1 MGWGIGR
8 ASVSLKNIAPSS
20 LPSFLLPCPH
30 CGNRMVIREVA
41 PVFFE
46 DGSERSNLDDITYA
60 CVQCDTTLTRTVRS

>member
-1 MGWGIGR
+1 
-8 ASVSLKNIAPSS
+8 
-20 LPSFLLPCPH
+20 
-30 CGNRMVIREVA
+30 MVIREVA